1 MLKNVNGTNSVAWTN
16 TDGTLSPWT
25 LNSNWQHT
33 GSTLYPPGSSGYY
46 QTEVDFNQDFDGG
59 GKRLG
64 PPAPSLSYTE
74 QIGNTWLAK
83 DSDGNGYAQPNGSS
97 QQIRNHTQRTARW

>member
-46 QTEVDFNQDFDGG
+46 QAEVDFNQDFDGDG
-59 GKRLG
+59 TVGS
-64 PPAPSLSYTE
+64 PAPSLSYTE
-74 QIGNTWLAK
+74 QIGK
-83 DSDGNGYAQPNGSS
+83 
-97 QQIRNHTQRTARW
+97 HMAR